1 MALRVLFLAASLVCT
16 AALAQQAATD
26 PYTEVNKQ
34 VQQKLRELGFYEG
47 PVNGAFGFYTQAA
60 LAQFQLARLLPASG
74 MLDKETQAA
83 LGVEFEASAST
94 GASAPPQPGEQAQPA
109 EQAKRAE

>member
-1 MALRVLFLAASLVCT
+1 MKLRALLLAISFLAT
-16 AALAQQAATD
+16 GALAQQASQD
-26 PYTEVNKQ
+26 PYAEVNKQ
-34 VQQKLRELGFYEG
+34 VQEKLRDLGFYEG
-47 PVNGAFGFYTQAA
+47 PVNGDFGFYTQAA

-94 GASAPPQPGEQAQPA
+94 GATAAPQRTE
-109 EQAKRAE
+109 